1 MGERADLLRQIPA
14 VHELAEALRQ
24 KFPKTPERLI
34 TAAARNATDTLRREI
49 LEGKRKELS
58 REEALTRAESFLVQK
73 LRPNLRR
80 VINATGVVVHTNL
93 GRSLLPQE
101 AVEAVKEIAT
111 RYSNLEFDLKTGK
124 RGSRYVHVEEIL
136 LELTG
141 AEAAL
146 VVNNN
151 AAAVLLTLNTLA
163 AGKEVIVSRGEL
175 VEIGGSFRIPDVM
188 ARSGAILR
196 EVGATNRT
204 HLRDYEA
211 AINENTALLMK
222 VHKSNYAIVGFTKEV
237 SGKELVELGR
247 RYGLTVVEDLG
258 SGCFVDFSRYGLP
271 KEPTVQEV
279 LATGVDVV
287 TFSGD
292 KLLGGP
298 QAGLIL
304 GRKEPVAAI
313 RKNPLNRAVRIDKM
327 TLAALEA
334 VLALYR
340 DETEAISKIPT
351 LAMITKRPEEIRK
364 EALRLKRRL
373 KKVLPQDVTLQVVE
387 TISRVGGGALPLAS
401 PKSYA
406 VALKSPRI
414 SAAALEEALRR
425 ASPPI
430 IARIEEDTLLLDLRT
445 VLPVEHPEILAALTK
460 IFNEAG
466 GDSSYPVDH

>member
-1 MGERADLLRQIPA
+1 MEDKAALLRRIPA
-14 VHELAEALRQ
+14 VHELVARLKER
-24 KFPKTPERLI
+24 FPKAPEKLI
-34 TAAARNATDTLRREI
+34 TLAARQAVETLREEI
-49 LEGKRKELS
+49 LSGKRQGLS
-58 REEALTRAESFLVQK
+58 FEEALSAAESVLK
-73 LRPNLRR
+73 ERLKPSLRP

-93 GRSLLPQE
+93 GRSLLPEE
-101 AVEAVKEIAT
+101 AISAVAEIAG

-124 RGSRYVHVEEIL
+124 RGSRYSHVEEIL

-151 AAAVLLTLNTLA
+151 AAAVLITLNTLA
-163 AGKEVIVSRGEL
+163 LGKEVIVSRGEL

-247 RYGLTVVEDLG
+247 KYGLPVVEDLG
-258 SGCFVDFSRYGLP
+258 SGCFVDFSRYGLL

-298 QAGLIL
+298 QAGIIL
-304 GRKEPVAAI
+304 GRKDFIAAI

-334 VLALYR
+334 TLALYR
-340 DETEAISKIPT
+340 DEKEALAKIPT
-351 LAMITKRPEEIRK
+351 LEMITRDPLEVRQ
-364 EALRLKRRL
+364 AARRLKRRL
-373 KKVLPQDVTLQVVE
+373 RKVLPPEVELRVVE
-387 TISRVGGGALPLAS
+387 TIARVGGGALPLAS

-406 VALKSPRI
+406 VAVRSPYH
-414 SAAALEEALRR
+414 SAAALEKALRKGE
-425 ASPPI
+425 PPV

-445 VLPVEHPEILAALTK
+445 VLPREMGEIVAALK
-460 IFNEAG
+460 KVFEGVGAC
-466 GDSSYPVDH
+466 PR

>member
-1 MGERADLLRQIPA
+1 MEDKAALLRRIPA
-14 VHELAEALRQ
+14 VHELVARLKER
-24 KFPKTPERLI
+24 FPKAPEKLI
-34 TAAARNATDTLRREI
+34 TLAARQAVETLREEI
-49 LEGKRKELS
+49 LYGKRQGLS
-58 REEALTRAESFLVQK
+58 FEEALSSAESVLK
-73 LRPNLRR
+73 ERLKPSLRP

-93 GRSLLPQE
+93 GRSLLPEE
-101 AVEAVKEIAT
+101 AISAVAEIAG

-124 RGSRYVHVEEIL
+124 RGSRYSHVEEIL

-151 AAAVLLTLNTLA
+151 AAAVLITLNTLA
-163 AGKEVIVSRGEL
+163 LGKEVIVSRGEL

-247 RYGLTVVEDLG
+247 KYGLPVVEDLG
-258 SGCFVDFSRYGLP
+258 SGCFVDFSRYGLL

-298 QAGLIL
+298 QAGIIL
-304 GRKEPVAAI
+304 GRKDFIAAI

-334 VLALYR
+334 TLSLYR
-340 DETEAISKIPT
+340 DEKEALAKIPT
-351 LAMITKRPEEIRK
+351 LEMITRNPLEVRQ
-364 EALRLKRRL
+364 AARRLKRRL
-373 KKVLPQDVTLQVVE
+373 RKVLPPEVELRVVE
-387 TISRVGGGALPLAS
+387 TIARVGGGALPLAS

-406 VALKSPRI
+406 VAVRSPYH
-414 SAAALEEALRR
+414 SAAALEKALRKGE
-425 ASPPI
+425 PPV

-445 VLPVEHPEILAALTK
+445 VLPREMGEIVAALK
-460 IFNEAG
+460 KVFEGVGAC
-466 GDSSYPVDH
+466 PR